1 MYMKAIWTGSISFG
15 LVSIGVELYSAIKEH
30 VIGFTLLCAKC
41 HTPIRYERWCR
52 ECNKQVAWNEVVKG
66 LKLPDG
72 SYFIITQEKLKE
84 LKAVKTDTVDILE
97 FVDMSEIKPLYLEH
111 HYYVGPSKKNQKAF
125 FLFARVLQESRKVA
139 IGRLVMREKEYVCA
153 IMPYENV
160 LLLSTLH
167 YAYEIRPLESLS
179 AAKKEVGT
187 FDKQELA
194 LANQLVAQ
202 FTHKTFDLSA
212 YRDTF
217 SQKLVAEIKKSKS
230 RKKLPEKSVTQKV
243 KKVKESD
250 LASTLK
256 ASLQKPGKA
265 IAKKRTTKKAE

>member
-1 MYMKAIWTGSISFG
+1 MKAIWTGSISFG
-15 LVSIGVELYSAIKEH
+15 LISIGIELYSAIKEH

-41 HTPIRYERWCR
+41 HTAIRYERWCR
-52 ECNKQVAWNEVVKG
+52 ECHKQVAWTDVVKG

-84 LKAVKTDTVDILE
+84 LKAVKTDSIDILE
-97 FVDMSEIKPLYLEH
+97 FVDMSEIKPLYLEN

-139 IGRLVMREKEYVCA
+139 IGRLVLREKEYVCA

-179 AAKKEVGT
+179 AIKKEIGT

-194 LANQLVAQ
+194 LANQLVSQ

-212 YRDTF
+212 YRDMF

-230 RKKLPEKSVTQKV
+230 RKKLPEKTITQKV
-243 KKVKESD
+243 KKSKEND
-250 LASTLK
+250 LVSSLK
-256 ASLQKPGKA
+256 ASLQKPSKTVA
-265 IAKKRTTKKAE
+265 TKRKTKKAE